1 MPLPADFTVT
11 YDLVASANYTWGTR
25 GMTFKLS
32 NGATVNAFGGSFV
45 SLRLRPGSGSR
56 DGEAE
61 FEAQFPKAQ
70 GYLSGSKWFAVPRFS
85 NKTQATVAV
94 RLVKQGE
101 RLQVFLDKAK
111 VFESDK
117 AIPAG
122 FLFDQLSLNQGGS
135 FDANDRMFIGKLA
148 ILRN

>member
-1 MPLPADFTVT
+1 VLEGDFPRT
-11 YDLVASANYTWGTR
+11 
-25 GMTFKLS
+25 
-32 NGATVNAFGGSFV
+32 
-45 SLRLRPGSGSR
+45 
-56 DGEAE
+56 
-61 FEAQFPKAQ
+61 Q

-122 FLFDQLSLNQGGS
+122 FLFDQLSLNQGGT
-135 FDANDRMFIGKLA
+135 FDANDRMFIGNLA